1 MLFNAMVNKNFER
14 NVNKNRNGT
23 DNINLI
29 SENLTKIK
37 VSFDF
42 FRVSDVPN
50 RTFRVRLSTY
60 ISEKNLRCAYWSVL
74 N

>member
-1 MLFNAMVNKNFER
+1 MKTLNEMLIGIEMELTK
-14 NVNKNRNGT
+14 
-23 DNINLI
+23 INSI

-50 RTFRVRLSTY
+50 RKLRVRSCTY
-60 ISEKNLRCAYWSVL
+60 NIYFRKELGVRLLEHVR
-74 N
+74 